1 MTTRSPSRSGGAATR
16 RARSPGTGLGRQVGS
31 VEGQPGHGWSLAST
45 VGADRA
51 FAALAGLVVLVG
63 LTVWLLTTVLG

>member
-1 MTTRSPSRSGGAATR
+1 MRDNPFAEQEQR
-16 RARSPGTGLGRQVGS
+16 RGDPPGSIPGTGLGRQVGS
-31 VEGQPGHGWSLAST
+31 VEGQPGPGWSLAN

-63 LTVWLLTTVLG
+63 LAVWLLVAW